1 MNPEKSKQIPF
12 NSLLCPN
19 NEQKSYVL
27 NGRVPEAC
35 QIIFP
40 TLTQWK
46 KHPKQYTEKTCC
58 CFTHL
63 RGELLKMVPSK
74 IIFNAEDNWFLSDC
88 CWHNVGQVASS
99 HLNSLNILPS
109 RWKYPIGT
117 LNWSLYLYSYWR
129 KNWFQIQ

>member
-40 TLTQWK
+40 TLTQRK
-46 KHPKQYTEKTCC
+46 KHPKQYTETTCC

-63 RGELLKMVPSK
+63 RDELLKMVPSK
-74 IIFNAEDNWFLSDC
+74 IIFNTIM
-88 CWHNVGQVASS
+88 QK
-99 HLNSLNILPS
+99 I
-109 RWKYPIGT
+109 IGFCPT
-117 LNWSLYLYSYWR
+117 AVDTTWDR
-129 KNWFQIQ
+129 